1 MLLELNE
8 QLLKKHGFD
17 DVWKSQKQTEN
28 SNATLLLKQ
37 RLEQIEQIDD
47 FKLRWEELFRGVLA
61 GNIFDSG
68 ATAVQEI
75 LNDNRNFGLH
85 DALQKIPERPWL
97 IDSFDHF
104 IKRLENVNYTRIA
117 ARRWLIVCH
126 SFRVQFTTVR
136 RSFVTT
142 LESTWCLEWFHSS
155 VSFWNAKPK

>member
-17 DVWKSQKQTEN
+17 DVWKSQKQIEN

-75 LNDNRNFGLH
+75 LNDNQNFGLQ

-97 IDSFDHF
+97 IDSFEQF
-104 IKRLENVNYTRIA
+104 IKRLENVN
-117 ARRWLIVCH
+117 
-126 SFRVQFTTVR
+126 
-136 RSFVTT
+136 
-142 LESTWCLEWFHSS
+142 
-155 VSFWNAKPK
+155 